1 MAIRFDSGWDLSVD
15 NRYGELILAVEV
27 KQKTDVSPEWATQF
41 RRNILAHGTLPK
53 TPYFLMV
60 FPNDFFLWNGNN
72 AYIENSQPNYVID
85 ARLVLKH
92 YFEKTNINPN
102 TISSVGLEIIIV
114 SWLGEIIYS
123 EKSPKNLDSSQQ
135 WLLQSGLYAALFGGK
150 VVG

>member
-1 MAIRFDSGWDLSVD
+1 MALSQ
-15 NRYGELILAVEV
+15 RRPIL
-27 KQKTDVSPEWATQF
+27 
-41 RRNILAHGTLPK
+41 
-53 TPYFLMV
+53 LMV

-102 TISSVGLEIIIV
+102 TISSGSLEIIIL

-135 WLLQSGLYAALFGGK
+135 WLLQSGLYAALSQVK
-150 VVG
+150 VTT